1 MLVNNENIYK
11 EAKLDLANY
20 ANFVIDVETNG
31 LDSFNGHEICGVG
44 LSPLESDKSYYFPIR
59 HQQENLPLECYK
71 DLISILSQ
79 AESFIGYN
87 IKFDL
92 HFLMKDGMIVD
103 QQNLKD
109 VIVMVRLTEDTT
121 VKELGLTST
130 LKRAYGEEAAQ
141 YDIDTKKYLRTNKW
155 HKDFSLAPADI
166 LGDYCE
172 KDVLWTK
179 KLYEDRLKTIKQ
191 TDQIDIWNLEIS
203 LTTVLLFMEARGIA
217 VDSSYASESIE
228 QIQTRK
234 EMLSK
239 KIFSLVGE
247 FNINSTLQLGEV
259 LNENGIFSPR
269 LTPKGKQSWD
279 EASLIRINHPVA
291 GLVRQYRTLEKL
303 RSTYLEPYLET
314 EVLHTGFCNWGTVTG
329 RLSSRNPNL
338 QNIPRNHFKLMDR
351 SLNDEELDDVRKR
364 VNALVAAKGGTGAL
378 ELSNEV
384 LDTWGFIGDESFDA
398 VDSTQIA
405 MRRLF
410 IPRPNT
416 YLVSFDYSQMEV
428 RVFLSYVKNDII
440 RDILHKDEVDF
451 HSEAAKLAFGVDDDH
466 PDFKF
471 FRQMAKAITFGTIYG
486 IGNKKLALQLG
497 ISPREA
503 GQYKKQYFAG
513 LPGSR
518 EFFNSV
524 VRAVETRGWI
534 KNRYGRIY
542 HVPFDKGYKGVN
554 YLVQGTSADILNERM
569 ITVRE
574 VLKNTKSQLL
584 VQVHDEVICEI
595 SSNEIETVVPLIQN
609 TLKENSLGIPLQVD
623 MEICDPSWASKKV
636 LDMDNLNGYKPK
648 ERLED
653 YIDWEDFNG
662 NV

>member
-1 MLVNNENIYK
+1 MLVNNEEVYK
-11 EAKLDLANY
+11 QVRLELNNY
-20 ANFVIDVETNG
+20 KDFIIDVETNG
-31 LDSFNGHEICGVG
+31 LDSFNGNEICGVG
-44 LSPLESDKSYYFPIR
+44 LSPLESEKSYYFPIR
-59 HQQENLPLECYK
+59 HPQENLSLECYN
-71 DLISILSQ
+71 DLLSILSQ

-92 HFLMKDGMIVD
+92 HFLIKDGLKVD
-103 QQNLKD
+103 QQFLKD
-109 VIVMVRLTEDTT
+109 VIVMVRLTEDTI
-121 VKELGLTST
+121 VKDLDLTST
-130 LKRAYGEEAAQ
+130 LKRTYGEEAAQ

-179 KLYEDRLKTIKQ
+179 KLYIDRLKMIERTNQ
-191 TDQIDIWNLEIS
+191 MNIWDLEID
-203 LTTVLLFMEARGIA
+203 LTKVLLFMESRGIA
-217 VDSSYASESIE
+217 VDSEYAAESINK
-228 QIQTRK
+228 IQARK
-234 EMLSK
+234 DILVQ

-247 FNINSTLQLGEV
+247 FNINSTQQLGEI
-259 LNENGIFSPR
+259 LNSNGIFSPR

-279 EASLIRINHPVA
+279 EASLIRINNPVA

-314 EVLHTGFCNWGTVTG
+314 KVLHTGF
-329 RLSSRNPNL
+329 SSRSPNL

-351 SLNDEELDDVRKR
+351 TLNSEELDDVRKR

-378 ELSNEV
+378 ELDDKV
-384 LDTWGFIGDESFDA
+384 LDTWGFIGDESFDTM
-398 VDSTQIA
+398 DNTQIA

-428 RVFLSYVKNDII
+428 RVFLSYVKNESIKSL
-440 RDILHKDEVDF
+440 LHKDEVDF
-451 HSEAAKLAFGVDDDH
+451 HSEAAKLAFNVDEEH
-466 PDFKF
+466 VDFKF

-497 ISPREA
+497 ITPKEA

-513 LPGSR
+513 LPGSK

-542 HVPFDKGYKGVN
+542 RVPTDKGYKGVN

-569 ITVRE
+569 IE
-574 VLKNTKSQLL
+574 VKKELENTNSKLL

-595 SSNEIETVVPLIQN
+595 PHDEIETSVPLIKE
-609 TLKENSLGIPLQVD
+609 TLKQNSLGIPLQVD
-623 MEICDPSWASKKV
+623 MDICDPSWASKKE
-636 LDMDNLNGYKPK
+636 LHMNNLNGYKPK
-648 ERLED
+648 ECLEN
-653 YIDWEDFNG
+653 YIDWE
-662 NV
+662 VY